1 MNHSLSE
8 KTIKRSVKM
17 GENVGVLIMT
27 HGNFGVAAIESA
39 KLIVGEQDNVETMSV
54 FVVDAV
60 DKLKE
65 EMVEKAEMLD
75 TTNGLVVLTDIVG
88 GTPTNLASQL
98 LEGEDILVVSGL
110 NLPVLLEVLMNRQKS
125 IEELKTIIPEA
136 YQQGLSIRTFEDLK
150 EDEEDEYSL

>member
-1 MNHSLSE
+1 
-8 KTIKRSVKM
+8 M